1 MKFVSKLSVISLIVL
16 MFSFMN
22 VANAA
27 DAKPQ
32 CQGTSVSA
40 CSKIKD
46 QAQCA
51 NNYIK
56 NRDGS
61 HTQCKWGTYCYNG
74 GATCGLCPTGEILV
88 GGLCVTNPN

>member
-1 MKFVSKLSVISLIVL
+1 MKFVNKVSVLSLVVL

-27 DAKPQ
+27 VDAPK

-40 CSKIKD
+40 CSTIKD
-46 QAQCA
+46 QSQCA

-56 NRDGS
+56 NQDGS
-61 HTQCKWGTYCYNG
+61 RTQCKWGTYCFNG
-74 GATCGLCPTGEILV
+74 GATCGQCATGEILV
-88 GGLCVTNPN
+88 GGLCVIKPN